1 MTPHMSAQS
10 IRTGVRL
17 TLPAAIG
24 PLARVPL
31 LPAADVLVVDVLHQS
46 IHVAQIAG
54 ATSVPPTDGD
64 LVVVLAAV
72 LLVLVVA
79 EHGLQAGRVGDVARG
94 IGGNRGGGRG
104 WRWHLVLH
112 G

>member
-1 MTPHMSAQS
+1 MAPHMSAQR

-24 PLARVPL
+24 PFARVPL
-31 LPAADVLVVDVLHQS
+31 LSAPDVLVVDVLHQS
-46 IHVAQIAG
+46 IHVAEIAG
-54 ATSVPPTDGD
+54 ATSIPSADGD

-104 WRWHLVLH
+104 RGWHLILH